1 MDEKLFSDL
10 EDQIIKSFSKKD
22 HAVYNE
28 HLERHKLNGDPSDDI
43 FLSLPI
49 VSTLIYGEAEFWIL
63 TSRHTPRIEINA
75 PIIDGMFPLHLA
87 VMTSSSFLIHKL
99 IGLYGAKLDVKCCG
113 DPGSPFYGLTPL
125 EMALKVLSRN
135 FIPWTPQM
143 SVPELLSMFHAN
155 NAKMKSLMFNITILA
170 CITPRIRHLVMEYS
184 LQGKVAELAALLNMA
199 SSYPIDF
206 SRMNIT
212 TPDIPL
218 ELHSGVPMNL
228 RLLVATRSASLI
240 KEGIQLSASLNPE
253 EYDNCR
259 IKLKEMD
266 AVRTLLE
273 SAEKG
278 DIYRFDV
285 EQKEQ
290 RLEMTYWLA
299 KQYLQEA
306 YVQAYG
312 HPTGSNCDSDGIPA
326 FMQEGS
332 VLVGLEDDCFS
343 PEVGVGNP
351 LGEGLNAGRTDF
363 GGTKVQFGA
372 LGDIPV
378 VVTDAEDSLSE
389 AETIFSDEERA
400 MERNTVNPVARAVFA
415 INREERTG
423 LIVLRKKIAGLRVFM
438 DTKGLS
444 VADFEKETLTD
455 KSEVNTVA
463 PQYLKNSFSYV
474 DPSKFQ
480 PPGIFNSLMPLGY
493 MDSLNYYDGLD
504 IRSCNALAETIFRVL
519 DGRKVE
525 ELNLKDTRT
534 FRRNLENCLE
544 NKFKEAETLT
554 VIGLVRSFFLQA
566 LEEKGPKPGAFFP
579 LSKLFKHMKIS
590 TSVLSAVKKVKA

>member
-63 TSRHTPRIEINA
+63 TSRHTPRIDVNA

-170 CITPRIRHLVMEYS
+170 CNTPRIRHLVMEYS
-184 LQGKVAELAALLNMA
+184 LQGKVSELAALLNMA

-206 SRMNIT
+206 SRMNIPT
-212 TPDIPL
+212 SDIPL

-240 KEGIQLSASLNPE
+240 KEGIHLSASLNPE

-285 EQKEQ
+285 
-290 RLEMTYWLA
+290 
-299 KQYLQEA
+299 KQQLTGELS
-306 YVQAYG
+306 YG
-312 HPTGSNCDSDGIPA
+312 SL
-326 FMQEGS
+326 EGS
-332 VLVGLEDDCFS
+332 QDES
-343 PEVGVGNP
+343 EVK
-351 LGEGLNAGRTDF
+351 T
-363 GGTKVQFGA
+363 
-372 LGDIPV
+372 
-378 VVTDAEDSLSE
+378 
-389 AETIFSDEERA
+389 
-400 MERNTVNPVARAVFA
+400 
-415 INREERTG
+415 
-423 LIVLRKKIAGLRVFM
+423 
-438 DTKGLS
+438 
-444 VADFEKETLTD
+444 
-455 KSEVNTVA
+455 EVNTVA

-493 MDSLNYYDGLD
+493 RDSLNNYDGLD
-504 IRSCNALAETIFRVL
+504 IRNCNALAETIFRVL

-525 ELNLKDTRT
+525 ELNLEDTQR
-534 FRRNLENCLE
+534 FQHRLENCLQK
-544 NKFKEAETLT
+544 KFKEAEILT
-554 VIGLVRSFFLQA
+554 A
-566 LEEKGPKPGAFFP
+566 LEEKGPKPGGFFP
-579 LSKLFKHMKIS
+579 LSKAFKQMDIKKIS
-590 TSVLSAVKKVKA
+590 TSVFSAVKKGKALEAAPSDDQTRFLRLMKKSLSGKSYQLVGEIPEELGNLTELIDFLTGEVPNSTDTCSGGKLLYLCALDNMFSGGLPETFASCLSLLRLRISRNQLYGSIPEGILGLEMLRT